1 MLLDT
6 REERTTLWVDVRVPL
21 GDCLEIEAALK
32 AFSLPHPSDSV
43 ETTLRNAACL
53 LHAIRIRQAAE
64 KVEAAAQAASNAF
77 DQWRD

>member
-21 GDCLEIEAALK
+21 GDCELLDHALRTF
-32 AFSLPHPSDSV
+32 ASIPS
-43 ETTLRNAACL
+43 TTEQGDLRRAACL
-53 LHAIRIRQAAE
+53 LHASRIRQAAE
-64 KVEAAAQAASNAF
+64 KVSAAAKAASNAF